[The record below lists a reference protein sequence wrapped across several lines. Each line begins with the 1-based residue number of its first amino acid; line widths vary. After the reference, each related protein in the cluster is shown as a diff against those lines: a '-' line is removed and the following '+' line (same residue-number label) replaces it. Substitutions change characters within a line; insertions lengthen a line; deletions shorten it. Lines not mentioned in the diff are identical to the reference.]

1 MTGTMLHSGWY
12 LPVFLSELTAEVSP
26 LAIGD
31 RRLVAVRENG
41 RVRIFDGSCPHRG
54 AHLGYGGKLDGNCLV
69 CPFHGK
75 RIVLGDTAK
84 HWHVPEYEVAQWGDA
99 VFVRLSAD
107 EDGDRGFSETRKE
120 LDAAYPLVA
129 ALVQP
134 IAAAADLITENAF
147 DADHFTALHK
157 VPKLAGMQTR
167 PGDHGELAIEGE
179 FLMQTSPWQAERIKE
194 QVRWNTVRTGTVRWD
209 YRARFYARAF
219 SPGLVVTLFGPPE
232 NRHVII
238 TAAVPAGSGCVARVA
253 VGVQDEQAE
262 ELPVLIAGSLRALA
276 EDRVLWEHLDLGIVP
291 RYDAR
296 DAPVIAFRAFC
307 ADFGRL
313 P

>member
-1 MTGTMLHSGWY
+1 MTGTTLHSGWY

-54 AHLGYGGKLDGNCLV
+54 AHLGHGGRLDGNCLV

-75 RIVLGDTAK
+75 RIVLGDTSK
-84 HWHVPEYEVAQWGDA
+84 HWHVPEHEVAQWGDA
-99 VFVRLSAD
+99 VFVRLSGD
-107 EDGDRGFSETRKE
+107 SDGDRGFSETLKA
-120 LDAAYPLVA
+120 LAATHPLAA

-134 IAAAADLITENAF
+134 IAAPADLIVENAF
-147 DADHFTALHK
+147 DADHFTAVHK
-157 VPKLAGMQTR
+157 VPRIAGMQAR

-179 FLMQTSPWQAERIKE
+179 FLMQASPWQAERLKE
-194 QVRWNTVRTGTVRWD
+194 EARWNTVRTGVVRWD
-209 YRARFYARAF
+209 YRARFLARAF
-219 SPGLVVTLFGPPE
+219 SPGLVVTEFGPPHE
-232 NRHVII
+232 RHVIT

-253 VGVQDEQAE
+253 VGVQAE
-262 ELPVLIAGSLRALA
+262 RAADLPALIAGSHKALA
-276 EDRVLWEHLDLGIVP
+276 EDRVLWENLDLAIAP

-296 DAPVIAFRAFC
+296 DEPVIAFREFC
-307 ADFGRL
+307 AKFGRL